1 MDRSSAMEIVRETAN
16 NYGFEFLQTERAAFI
31 RDGID
36 WSKSWVNFTI
46 FEDPTWDLE
55 SGTITVAVRFA
66 AATARMGGNQTVEDL
81 LKAADTIRAA
91 AKLIEKL
98 NSMSLTY
105 TVSTGKEA

>member
-1 MDRSSAMEIVRETAN
+1 MNRSDVMEIIRETSN
-16 NYGFEFLQTERAAFI
+16 NYGFEFLQNERTTII

-55 SGTITVAVRFA
+55 SGTITTAVRFA

-81 LKAADTIRAA
+81 LKAANTIRAA
-91 AKLIEKL
+91 AKLVEKL
-98 NSMSLTY
+98 NSMNLIY
-105 TVSTGKEA
+105 TINMAKEV